1 MEKECNLQAR
11 KSGLI
16 SGRMLGAHIASGKVI
31 VFLDS
36 HCECASN
43 WLQPLLHAIH
53 KDRQTIAVPVI
64 DVIDPDT
71 LKYQNVKSVPI
82 GGFSW

>member
-1 MEKECNLQAR
+1 M
-11 KSGLI
+11 GLI
-16 SGRMLGAHIASGKVI
+16 NARMNGAHVALGKVV

-36 HCECASN
+36 HCECGHN
-43 WLQPLLHAIH
+43 WLQPLLDAIQ
-53 KDRQTIAVPVI
+53 KDRTTIAVPVI
-64 DVIDPDT
+64 DIIDSDS

>member
-1 MEKECNLQAR
+1 
-11 KSGLI
+11 
-16 SGRMLGAHIASGKVI
+16 MLGAHIASGKVI

-36 HCECASN
+36 HCECAPN

-53 KDRQTIAVPVI
+53 KDRKTIAVPVI